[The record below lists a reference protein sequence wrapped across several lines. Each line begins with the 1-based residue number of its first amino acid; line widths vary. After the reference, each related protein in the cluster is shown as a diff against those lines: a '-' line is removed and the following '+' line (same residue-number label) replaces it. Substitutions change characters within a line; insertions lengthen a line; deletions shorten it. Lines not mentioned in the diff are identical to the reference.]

1 MRRPP
6 LRLVTAGPG
15 GLGQSSAGTRTG
27 CLRWLDAGATTGG
40 GSRPG
45 PRLAAVCAPRKHGA
59 GDRKAAAER
68 RTATRLA
75 SSRVA
80 RPAPGPA
87 KGRRREQT
95 WQRRA
100 ALHPPRM
107 CCEGTF
113 KDPARRPA
121 RGKCTNLP
129 PPSAEEMER
138 DWPEARAKIHT
149 ALKEHLA
156 VHGEGRT

>member
-1 MRRPP
+1 MAGRWGDDGRRKPP
-6 LRLVTAGPG
+6 WSAARRGLRPTEARRR
-15 GLGQSSAGTRTG
+15 GQKSRSGAPHG
-27 CLRWLDAGATTGG
+27 DA
-40 GSRPG
+40 
-45 PRLAAVCAPRKHGA
+45 
-59 GDRKAAAER
+59 
-68 RTATRLA
+68 
-75 SSRVA
+75 SRVEPRGAA
-80 RPAPGPA
+80 RPGPA

-138 DWPEARAKIHT
+138 DWPEARAKIYT